1 MHNRNNSF
9 ASTSAGIG
17 TIIIAVA
24 IYLIIAPFLIFWL
37 SYVGGIIA
45 QFVIG
50 KVLINGLALI
60 GINIG
65 INQIPLLAGTL
76 GWIASFFKGI
86 GRISSSNKE

>member
-1 MHNRNNSF
+1 MNKDNSF

-17 TIIIAVA
+17 TMLVIAFVC
-24 IYLIIAPFLIFWL
+24 LIIAPFLVFWL

-50 KVLINGLALI
+50 KVLVDGLALI

-65 INQIPLLAGTL
+65 NNQIPLLAGTL
-76 GWIASFFKGI
+76 GWLGSFFKGV
-86 GRISSSNKE
+86 GRISSREN

>member
-9 ASTSAGIG
+9 ASASAGIG
-17 TIIIAVA
+17 TIIIIV
-24 IYLIIAPFLIFWL
+24 IICLIIEPFLIFWL

-50 KVLINGLALI
+50 KALLNGLALI

-76 GWIASFFKGI
+76 GWIGSFFKGI
-86 GRISSSNKE
+86 GKISSSSKE

>member
-1 MHNRNNSF
+1 MHNRDNSF
-9 ASTSAGIG
+9 VSASAGIG
-17 TIIIAVA
+17 TIIVA
-24 IYLIIAPFLIFWL
+24 LIIYVIIAPFLVFWL

-50 KVLINGLALI
+50 KVLVNGLALI

-86 GRISSSNKE
+86 NRIPSSNKE